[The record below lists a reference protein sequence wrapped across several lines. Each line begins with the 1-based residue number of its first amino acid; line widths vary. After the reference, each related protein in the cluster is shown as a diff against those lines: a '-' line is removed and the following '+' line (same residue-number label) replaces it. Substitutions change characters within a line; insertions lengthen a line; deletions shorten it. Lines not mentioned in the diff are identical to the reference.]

1 VIPLRPDVQ
10 IAAGTKVELTVRPEK
25 IVLHPQAPAD
35 TEGSVLSGT
44 VTEVVYLGTS
54 TNYNITTA
62 DGSDVVVF
70 VQNVSSSE
78 DLVARGHTVWLTWE
92 PQHSYAIGASAL

>member
-1 VIPLRPDVQ
+1 M
-10 IAAGTKVELTVRPEK
+10 
-25 IVLHPQAPAD
+25 
-35 TEGSVLSGT
+35 
-44 VTEVVYLGTS
+44 TEVVYLGTS